1 MTVLFLIIILVFP
14 VSIWSQDFQNNS
26 TDPFNITYSVDWKR
40 AELSGMQTMNLA
52 AAGIRMPG
60 GRFLGEEMLE
70 NAFPRLLR
78 EHLLSIIYD
87 SSNTINDLL
96 EAGRINIRD
105 LDNISR
111 SANRSPPNLSN
122 DFIELLGFY
131 NLGLEI
137 ISSYLRPSR
146 RAYEINPPLIPMPS
160 SPYTGIII
168 IANERLPLHGRE
180 SFAYTLPALFP
191 KIYDN
196 NMNLVYERDM
206 FESGIIGSSLMVRY
220 TNLDSILGATPSG
233 LDAGLGALLGSNPLR
248 IFARSV
254 FGIYPTDLII
264 DQSDAIL
271 IHSTEN
277 NRRLLREGRVLLVLD
292 DSVL

>member
-1 MTVLFLIIILVFP
+1 MTVLFLIIILAFP
-14 VSIWSQDFQNNS
+14 FSANAN
-26 TDPFNITYSVDWKR
+26 DPFHITYSADWR
-40 AELSGMQTMNLA
+40 TAELSGRHNMNLA
-52 AAGIRMPG
+52 GAGIRMPG
-60 GRFLGEEMLE
+60 GRFLAEDMLD

-87 SSNTINDLL
+87 SSNTIGDLI
-96 EAGRINIRD
+96 ESGRINLRD

-111 SANRSPPNLSN
+111 SASRSPPNLSN
-122 DFIELLGFY
+122 DFSELQEFY
-131 NLGLEI
+131 NLCLDLV
-137 ISSYLRPSR
+137 SSYLRPIR
-146 RAYEINPPLIPMPS
+146 RAYEVNPPLIPMPS
-160 SPYTGIII
+160 APYTGIII
-168 IANERLPLHGRE
+168 IANEMLPLHGRE
-180 SFAYTLPALFP
+180 SLTYVQPGLFP

-196 NMNLVYERDM
+196 NMNLVYEREM

-220 TNLDSILGATPSG
+220 SNLESILGSGPSG
-233 LDAGLGALLGSNPLR
+233 IDEALHSDLASLLGSNPLR

-254 FGIYPTDLII
+254 FGIFPVDLII
-264 DQSDAIL
+264 DQRDAIL